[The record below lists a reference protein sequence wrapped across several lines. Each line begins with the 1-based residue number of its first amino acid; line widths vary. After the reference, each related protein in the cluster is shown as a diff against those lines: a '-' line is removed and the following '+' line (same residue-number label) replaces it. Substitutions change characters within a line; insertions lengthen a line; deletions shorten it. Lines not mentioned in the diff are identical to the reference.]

1 MKGIAQLLVGAA
13 LVLVPLETVGA
24 FTLPPLDVGT
34 SVSLVAQGCGP
45 GWYRGPGGACHRWG
59 HGPGPA
65 WGYSGAG
72 WRWAGPR
79 PGSGWSY
86 NGCPPG
92 YWRGPW
98 GYCRDTPYHGPLPN
112 GGWQ

>member
-1 MKGIAQLLVGAA
+1 MS
-13 LVLVPLETVGA
+13 VPTANAILI
-24 FTLPPLDVGT
+24 LI
-34 SVSLVAQGCGP
+34 VAPQ
-45 GWYRGPGGACHRWG
+45 GGACHRWG

-65 WGYSGAG
+65 WGYSDAG
-72 WRWAGPR
+72 WRWACTGP
-79 PGSGWSY
+79 GWGWSY

-98 GYCRDTPYHGPLPN
+98 GHCRDTPYHGPLPN